1 MNWGLWLNVVLTLAV
16 VVAGI
21 GWRRARW
28 ELRSLWDEFDAMREL
43 AEGNEA
49 LVVLAAEKHN
59 ETLNRHVTDLM
70 AEIERL
76 KTEPPIPEPKST
88 PCGLFL
94 PDALKPDEVQRIL
107 GQTLPETPWWKLIN
121 QVLITETLAAMD
133 KVCDAR
139 AADRP
144 GSLAHAAGALETVL
158 ALRTNLEAD
167 RMDAHRIQEQ
177 KERQ

>member
-121 QVLITETLAAMD
+121 QVLITHGQRIAP
-133 KVCDAR
+133 AR
-139 AADRP
+139 WHTRRARWKRCWRCGRIWRRIGWMRTGFKSRRKGNKLLD
-144 GSLAHAAGALETVL
+144 SLL
-158 ALRTNLEAD
+158 
-167 RMDAHRIQEQ
+167 
-177 KERQ
+177 